1 MKEILL
7 QSIGWVATAVFA
19 CSYFFRKPASLRI
32 VQALAALLWIG
43 YGVMIQAAPVIVAN
57 VVVAAMALASVVAE
71 RRRDAGQPAGD

>member
-7 QSIGWVATAVFA
+7 QSIGWIATAVFA

-57 VVVAAMALASVVAE
+57 VVVAAMALASVVAA
-71 RRRDAGQPAGD
+71 RRRDVRQPAGD

>member
-19 CSYFFRKPASLRI
+19 CSYFFRKPAALRL

-57 VVVAAMALASVVAE
+57 VVVAAMALVSVVAS
-71 RRRDAGQPAGD
+71 RRRDARQPAGD